1 MWRQLASSDA
11 GYRYWPQMN
20 HKCNVHTVWGFMEYT
35 AYNHCSPTHKG
46 HNGLKRCCFDDC
58 FEGCSSCVTFSR
70 SPLNFLDANLWC
82 NTYAHL
88 VLKQIKSTWS
98 DDERVPMFP
107 HKKRKTWRFW
117 VGPILR
123 RRHERGGFHGSVEEV
138 KLRISSIFQGQ
149 LSSCWQSW
157 DYMWVAVRL
166 R

>member
-1 MWRQLASSDA
+1 MQVIVIDPKWIINVMCNSSYSLRVY
-11 GYRYWPQMN
+11 G
-20 HKCNVHTVWGFMEYT
+20 V
-35 AYNHCSPTHKG
+35 HCSPTQRSQW
-46 HNGLKRCCFDDC
+46 LKEVLLWWLLWRM
-58 FEGCSSCVTFSR
+58 SCVIFPR
-70 SPLNFLDANLWC
+70 SPLNFLDDNLWC
-82 NTYAHL
+82 CIYAHL

-117 VGPILR
+117 VGPSLR
-123 RRHERGGFHGSVEEV
+123 RRPERGGFHGSVEEL

-157 DYMWVAVRL
+157 DYMWVTVRL